1 MTSIKVQNMRS
12 NVSAKSQNSFQDYH
26 HNNFTKDVASPRG
39 GKTKNVWKWFVEF
52 CSIGGFTQARDSD
65 NKVST
70 LVWTIL
76 FLAGFGLTLNGLVTM
91 ILFFLEY
98 NSTMN
103 IELAHNSSGMIFPSV
118 AVCNQNRIHCGHLY
132 EKIISCNEVRIVS
145 CMIKL
150 SYYSCDILNWFLNNF
165 SVLINRT

>member
-1 MTSIKVQNMRS
+1 MTSIKVQNF
-12 NVSAKSQNSFQDYH
+12 NPQLGDNNQKSLGNPHQNIYQ
-26 HNNFTKDVASPRG
+26 KDISSPRG
-39 GKTKNVWKWFVEF
+39 GRSKKVWEWFVNF
-52 CSIGGFTQARDSD
+52 SSIGGFTQARDSD

-70 LVWTIL
+70 CIWTIL
-76 FLAGFGLTLNGLVTM
+76 FLVGFGLTLNGLADQ

-132 EKIISCNEVRIVS
+132 EKIISCSKV
-145 CMIKL
+145 
-150 SYYSCDILNWFLNNF
+150 
-165 SVLINRT
+165 

>member
-1 MTSIKVQNMRS
+1 MTSIKVQK
-12 NVSAKSQNSFQDYH
+12 VIPTFGGDSQKPVDNH
-26 HNNFTKDVASPRG
+26 HQNIYQRDVASPRR
-39 GKTKNVWKWFVEF
+39 GKSKKAWEWFVNF
-52 CSIGGFTQARDSD
+52 SSIGGFTQARDSD

-70 LVWTIL
+70 LIWTIL
-76 FLAGFGLTLNGLVTM
+76 FLAGFGLTLNGLADQ

-132 EKIISCNEVRIVS
+132 EKIISCSKV
-145 CMIKL
+145 
-150 SYYSCDILNWFLNNF
+150 
-165 SVLINRT
+165 

>member
-26 HNNFTKDVASPRG
+26 HSNFTKDVASPRG
-39 GKTKNVWKWFVEF
+39 EKTKNVWKWFVEF

-103 IELAHNSSGMIFPSV
+103 VELAHNSSGMIFPSV

-145 CMIKL
+145 CMINL
-150 SYYSCDILNWFLNNF
+150 SYIIIATF
-165 SVLINRT
+165 

>member
-1 MTSIKVQNMRS
+1 MTSIKVHNANSYLGKNDQKSLGNLHQNIYQRDIS
-12 NVSAKSQNSFQDYH
+12 
-26 HNNFTKDVASPRG
+26 SPRG
-39 GKTKNVWKWFVEF
+39 GRSRKVWEWFVNF
-52 CSIGGFTQARDSD
+52 NSIGGFTQARDSD

-70 LVWTIL
+70 FIWTIL
-76 FLAGFGLTLNGLVTM
+76 FLVGFGLTLNGLSDQ

-132 EKIISCNEVRIVS
+132 EKIISCSKV
-145 CMIKL
+145 
-150 SYYSCDILNWFLNNF
+150 
-165 SVLINRT
+165 